1 MESAS
6 VLVYPVDMM
15 GIDLGTENERL
26 RAENEQL
33 RVENTAL
40 RQRVAELEEVIA
52 QSRVELE
59 RLKGQLGEAE
69 RAGKRQAAP
78 FSKGPPKVNPKR
90 PGRKAGHAP
99 AHRPRPERV
108 DRTLEAELP
117 PACPSC
123 GGELSNHRVEEQFVV
138 DIPPVEPIVTQF
150 NVHIADCADCGKR
163 VQGRHPE
170 QISDALGAA
179 AVQFGS
185 RVLGLAAELKHGM
198 GIPYRKVER
207 IFSVGYG
214 LEVSPGGLARSGQ
227 RLARR
232 AEPTYEQLMQVLR
245 ASAVANADE
254 TSWKIGG
261 EKAWLWVFTNQE
273 VTVYTIDP
281 TRAHE
286 VVERVLGEEF
296 DGVLGCDCFPAYDPL
311 PYRQQ
316 KCLGHL
322 LKRCSKIAALE
333 SEEAVVFS
341 RKVAHLLRRAIQLKE
356 RKNGMSPHGYRVAR
370 GKLEAALDRLLA
382 REVTDPE
389 IVKLVKLLTKQRPHL
404 LTFLYVDEV
413 DATNNI
419 AERRIRPAVIVRK
432 ISAGNRSNQGA
443 DAHAIL
449 TSIIQ
454 TCRQQKR
461 DFLDVAAEL
470 LRSRRPRASNLVAGN
485 REIGTSVALA
495 LTVLVPGDF
504 DLIDERLRSSAKTTH
519 QSQIGRLVPHGLRP
533 DHGSAQP
540 LGP

>member
-1 MESAS
+1 MD
-6 VLVYPVDMM
+6 VD
-15 GIDLGTENERL
+15 LATENERL
-26 RAENEQL
+26 RA
-33 RVENTAL
+33 ENTAL
-40 RQRVAELEEVIA
+40 RQRVAELEEEIA
-52 QSRVELE
+52 QLKAELE
-59 RLKGQLGEAE
+59 RLKGQLEKAE

-78 FSKGPPKVNPKR
+78 FSKGPPKANSKR
-90 PGRKAGHAP
+90 RGRKAGHAP

-117 PACPSC
+117 PVCPAC
-123 GGELSNHRVEEQFVV
+123 GGGLTNQRIEEQFVI

-150 NVHIADCADCGKR
+150 NVHIADCVDCGKR
-163 VQGRHPE
+163 VQGHHPE

-179 AVQFGS
+179 AVQLGP

-198 GIPYRKVER
+198 GVPYRKVER
-207 IFSVGYG
+207 IFSIGYG
-214 LEVSPGGLARSGQ
+214 LEVSPGGLARGGQ
-227 RLARR
+227 RLARQG
-232 AEPTYEQLMQVLR
+232 APTYERLIQVLR
-245 ASAVANADE
+245 ESGVVNADE

-286 VVERVLGEEF
+286 VAERVLGEEF

-311 PYRQQ
+311 TYRQQ

-322 LKRCSKIAALE
+322 LKRCSKIALME
-333 SEEAVVFS
+333 SEEAVAYS
-341 RKVAHLLRRAIQLKE
+341 QKVAHLLRRAIQLKE
-356 RKNGMSPHGYRVAR
+356 RKGKMSPHGFRVAR
-370 GKLEAALDRLLA
+370 GKLEAALNRLLA
-382 REVTDPE
+382 QETTDPE
-389 IVKLVKLLTKQRPHL
+389 AAKLLKLLTKQRPHL

-432 ISAGNRSNQGA
+432 ISAGNRSDKGA

-454 TCRQQKR
+454 TCRQQEI
-461 DFLDVAAEL
+461 DFLDVADRL
-470 LRSRRPRASNLVAGN
+470 LHDNTPQALNLSAKQTGESTSAGH
-485 REIGTSVALA
+485 
-495 LTVLVPGDF
+495 
-504 DLIDERLRSSAKTTH
+504 SSA
-519 QSQIGRLVPHGLRP
+519 R
-533 DHGSAQP
+533 P

>member
-6 VLVYPVDMM
+6 VLVYSVNTMDT
-15 GIDLGTENERL
+15 DLATENERL
-26 RAENEQL
+26 R
-33 RVENTAL
+33 VENAAL
-40 RQRVAELEEVIA
+40 RQRVAELEEVVA
-52 QSRVELE
+52 QLKAELE
-59 RLKGQLGEAE
+59 RLKGQLEEAE

-78 FSKGPPKVNPKR
+78 FSKGSPKANPKR

-117 PACPSC
+117 AACPDC
-123 GGELSNHRVEEQFVV
+123 GGELTNHRVEEQFVI

-150 NVHIADCADCGKR
+150 NVHIANCAECGRR

-179 AVQFGS
+179 AVQLGP

-198 GIPYRKVER
+198 GVPYRKVER
-207 IFSVGYG
+207 VFSVGYG
-214 LEVSPGGLARSGQ
+214 LEVSSGGLARGGQ
-227 RLARR
+227 RLARQ
-232 AEPTYEQLMQVLR
+232 AEPTYEQLIQVLR
-245 ASAVANADE
+245 ESAVANADE

-261 EKAWLWVFTNQE
+261 GKAWLWVFTNQE

-286 VVERVLGEEF
+286 VAERVLGEEF

-322 LKRCSKIAALE
+322 LKRCSKIALME

-341 RKVAHLLRRAIQLKE
+341 QKVALLLRRAIQLKG
-356 RKNGMSPHGYRVAR
+356 RKSGMSPHGYRVAR
-370 GKLEAALDRLLA
+370 GKLEAAIDRLLA
-382 REVTDPE
+382 QELIDPE
-389 IVKLVKLLTKQRPHL
+389 IVKLVKLLTKQRRHL

-443 DAHAIL
+443 DTHAIL

-461 DFLDVAAEL
+461 DFLDIAAEL
-470 LRSRRPRASNLVAGN
+470 LRSRRPRALNLVARN
-485 REIGTSVALA
+485 REIGAPVALA
-495 LTVLVPGDF
+495 LAALVPGDF
-504 DLIDERLRSSAKTTH
+504 DLIGRRLHSPAKTTR
-519 QSQIGRLVPHGLRP
+519 QSQIGRVAPFHHQGLQP
-533 DHGSAQP
+533 GHGSAQP

>member
-1 MESAS
+1 MEIAS
-6 VLVYPVDMM
+6 VLVYPVVNTMDT
-15 GIDLGTENERL
+15 DLATENERL
-26 RAENEQL
+26 RAENA
-33 RVENTAL
+33 AL
-40 RQRVAELEEVIA
+40 RQRVAELEA
-52 QSRVELE
+52 ELE
-59 RLKGQLGEAE
+59 QLKARLEEAE

-78 FSKGPPKVNPKR
+78 FSKGSPKANPKR

-99 AHRPRPERV
+99 VHRPRPERV

-117 PACPSC
+117 AACPDC
-123 GGELSNHRVEEQFVV
+123 GGELSNHRVEEQFMI

-150 NVHIADCADCGKR
+150 NVHIANCVECGKR

-179 AVQFGS
+179 AVQFGP

-198 GIPYRKVER
+198 GVPYRKVER
-207 IFSVGYG
+207 IFSVGYSM
-214 LEVSPGGLARSGQ
+214 EVSPGGLARGGR
-227 RLARR
+227 RLARQ
-232 AEPTYEQLMQVLR
+232 AEPTYEQLIQGLR
-245 ASAVANADE
+245 ESAVANADE

-261 EKAWLWVFTNQE
+261 QKAGLWVFTNPD

-286 VVERVLGEEF
+286 VAERVLGEEF

-322 LKRCSKIAALE
+322 LKRCSKIALLE
-333 SEEAVVFS
+333 SEEAVAFS
-341 RKVAHLLRRAIQLKE
+341 QQVAHLLRRAIRLKE
-356 RKNGMSPHGYRVAR
+356 RKGEMSAHGYRVAR
-370 GKLEAALDRLLA
+370 GKVEAALDRLLVQ
-382 REVTDPE
+382 EVADCSSPCDPE

-419 AERRIRPAVIVRK
+419 AERAIRPAVIVRK
-432 ISAGNRSNQGA
+432 ISAGNRSDRGA
-443 DAHAIL
+443 DTHAIL

-454 TCRQQKR
+454 TCRQQER

-470 LRSRRPRASNLVAGN
+470 LRSRRPRALNLVARN
-485 REIGTSVALA
+485 REIEAPAALA
-495 LTVLVPGDF
+495 LAALIPGHF
-504 DLIDERLRSSAKTTH
+504 DLVARGLHFPAKTTR
-519 QSQIGRLVPHGLRP
+519 QGRIGRVALFHHRGLQP
-533 DHGSAQP
+533 GHGSAQP

>member
-1 MESAS
+1 M
-6 VLVYPVDMM
+6 D
-15 GIDLGTENERL
+15 IDLASENERL
-26 RAENEQL
+26 RAENA
-33 RVENTAL
+33 AL
-40 RQRVAELEEVIA
+40 RQRVAELEERVA
-52 QSRVELE
+52 QLEAELE
-59 RLKGQLGEAE
+59 RLKSQLEEAE

-78 FSKGPPKVNPKR
+78 FSKGPPKANPRR

-117 PACPSC
+117 PACPDW
-123 GGELSNHRVEEQFVV
+123 GGKLTHHRVEEQFVI

-179 AVQFGS
+179 AVQFGA

-198 GIPYRKVER
+198 GVPYRKVER

-214 LEVSPGGLARSGQ
+214 LKVSPGGLARGGQ
-227 RLARR
+227 RLARQG
-232 AEPTYEQLMQVLR
+232 APTYERLIQVLR
-245 ASAVANADE
+245 ESTVVNADE

-261 EKAWLWVFTNQE
+261 DKAWLWVFTNLE
-273 VTVYTIDP
+273 VSVYTIDP

-311 PYRQQ
+311 AYRQQ

-322 LKRCSKIAALE
+322 LKRCSKSALME
-333 SEEAVVFS
+333 SEEAVAFS
-341 RKVAHLLRRAIQLKE
+341 QKVAHLLRRAIQLKE
-356 RKNGMSPHGYRVAR
+356 RKSEMSPHGYRVAR
-370 GKLEAALDRLLA
+370 GKLEAALNRLLA
-382 REVTDPE
+382 QEATDPE
-389 IVKLVKLLTKQRPHL
+389 AAKLLKLLTKQRPHL

-419 AERRIRPAVIVRK
+419 AERTIRPAVIVRK
-432 ISAGNRSNQGA
+432 ISAGNRSDKGA
-443 DAHAIL
+443 DTHAIL
-449 TSIIQ
+449 ASIIQ
-454 TCRQQKR
+454 TCRQQER
-461 DFLDVAAEL
+461 DFLDVATEL
-470 LRSRRPRASNLVAGN
+470 LGN
-485 REIGTSVALA
+485 PTPQA
-495 LTVLVPGDF
+495 LTLVVANRQDESMQPGH
-504 DLIDERLRSSAKTTH
+504 S
-519 QSQIGRLVPHGLRP
+519 P
-533 DHGSAQP
+533 AQP